1 MSHPHGSGTGGTAGR
16 HATDNP
22 RGTAYD
28 LIARNTGVVWVK
40 PDHHRHA
47 QPETFSGDLPVET
60 ATAVA

>member
-1 MSHPHGSGTGGTAGR
+1 MDETTRTSGR
-16 HATDNP
+16 HSTDDS

-47 QPETFSGDLPVET
+47 EPETFSGELDDNRDM
-60 ATAVA
+60 AVTS

>member
-1 MSHPHGSGTGGTAGR
+1 MDETTHTSGR
-16 HATDNP
+16 HATGDQH
-22 RGTAYD
+22 GTAYD
-28 LIARNTGVVWVK
+28 VIRQHTGTVWVK